1 MKLIIC
7 LFLLANL
14 SVFAEDNHHDHSH
27 HHDEQKKTK
36 KSLSA
41 HEHGLSVLNIV
52 QDMNTISFEFE
63 MPGFDVVGFEY
74 KAKKKED
81 IKKIKN
87 ALNILSDYQNMV
99 SMSSEAKCD
108 QEKNSAKVLNEGS
121 HSEFLANMFFNC
133 KNIDLLK
140 SIKIIYFD
148 SFKLSKKLNINIIA
162 ENKKLSKTFERDTNK
177 INVEGFFN

>member
-1 MKLIIC
+1 
-7 LFLLANL
+7 
-14 SVFAEDNHHDHSH
+14 
-27 HHDEQKKTK
+27 
-36 KSLSA
+36 
-41 HEHGLSVLNIV
+41 
-52 QDMNTISFEFE
+52 MNTISFEFE

-99 SMSSEAKCD
+99 SMSAEAQCD
-108 QEKNSAKVLNEGS
+108 QEKKSKVLNEGS
-121 HSEFLANMFFNC
+121 HSEFLSEYVFNC

-148 SFKLSKKLNINIIA
+148 SFKLSKN
-162 ENKKLSKTFERDTNK
+162 
-177 INVEGFFN
+177 

>member
-1 MKLIIC
+1 M
-7 LFLLANL
+7 
-14 SVFAEDNHHDHSH
+14 
-27 HHDEQKKTK
+27 
-36 KSLSA
+36 
-41 HEHGLSVLNIV
+41 VLNI
-52 QDMNTISFEFE
+52 
-63 MPGFDVVGFEY
+63 
-74 KAKKKED
+74 KLKKKED

-99 SMSSEAKCD
+99 SLSLRQNVTK
-108 QEKNSAKVLNEGS
+108 KKKSAKVLNEGS
-121 HSEFLANMFFNC
+121 HSEFLSEYVFYC
-133 KNIDLLK
+133 KNIDSLK

>member
-14 SVFAEDNHHDHSH
+14 NIFAEDNHHDHSH

-121 HSEFLANMFFNC
+121 HSEFLSEYVFYC

-162 ENKKLSKTFERDTNK
+162 DNKKLSKTFERDANK